1 MLSAVKIQKYLSL
14 VKFAHSIF
22 AMPFALT
29 GFALATFNYS
39 ENVNYKLLILVILCM
54 IFARNA
60 AMSFNRWID
69 RNFDKLNP
77 RTAMREIPAEL
88 IKPGS
93 ALTFSIING
102 MLFIVATWFINE
114 LCFYLSP
121 VALLVILGY
130 SVTKRFTSL
139 SHFILGLGLSL
150 APIGAYLAIS
160 GVFDPAPV
168 VLSVAVLF
176 WVSGFDVMY
185 SLQDESFDREIK
197 LKSVPV
203 MLGAKNSLI
212 LSFLTH
218 LVSAALLFW
227 FGLLIEGTI
236 IYWIGFA
243 IFTALLFYQHLIVK
257 PSDLSRMNLAFFT
270 LNGIASI
277 LFATITILDM
287 AFAR

>member
-29 GFALATFNYS
+29 GFALATFSYS
-39 ENVNYKLLILVILCM
+39 ENINYMLLILVLLSM

-77 RTAMREIPAEL
+77 RTAMREIPAEI

-102 MLFIVATWFINE
+102 LLFITASWFINE
-114 LCFYLSP
+114 VCFYLSP
-121 VALLVILGY
+121 IALLVILGY

-150 APIGAYLAIS
+150 APIGAYLSIS
-160 GVFDPAPV
+160 GTFDLAPI

-185 SLQDESFDREIK
+185 ALQDESFDRQIK

-203 MLGAKNSLI
+203 LLGTKNALI
-212 LSFLTH
+212 LSILTH
-218 LVSAALLFW
+218 IISAMLLVW
-227 FGLLIEGTI
+227 FGILIDGRL
-236 IYWIGFA
+236 IYWIGLALFVL
-243 IFTALLFYQHLIVK
+243 LLFYQHIIIK

-277 LFATITILDM
+277 LYAVTTILDL
-287 AFAR
+287 AYAR

>member
-29 GFALATFNYS
+29 GFALATSNYS
-39 ENVNYKLLILVILCM
+39 ENVNYKLLILVVLCM

-60 AMSFNRWID
+60 AMSFNRWTD

-77 RTAMREIPAEL
+77 RTAMREIPAEI

-102 MLFIVATWFINE
+102 LLFIAATWFINE

-130 SVTKRFTSL
+130 SITKRFTSL

-185 SLQDESFDREIK
+185 ALQDESFDREIK

-203 MLGAKNSLI
+203 RLGTKNSLI
-212 LSFLTH
+212 LSFITH
-218 LVSAALLFW
+218 LVSAALLVW
-227 FGLLIEGTI
+227 FGLLIQGTV
-236 IYWIGFA
+236 IYWIGFIA
-243 IFTALLFYQHLIVK
+243 FTALLFYQHLIVK
-257 PSDLSRMNLAFFT
+257 PTDLSRMNLAFFT

-277 LFATITILDM
+277 LFATITILDL

>member
-1 MLSAVKIQKYLSL
+1 MVKIQKYLSL

-22 AMPFALT
+22 AMPFALI
-29 GFALATFNYS
+29 GFALATYNFSDNINYT
-39 ENVNYKLLILVILCM
+39 LLLLVVLCM
-54 IFARNA
+54 ILARNS

-77 RTAMREIPAEL
+77 RTAMREIPAEI

-102 MLFIVATWFINE
+102 LLFITASWFINE
-114 LCFYLSP
+114 TCFYLSP
-121 VALLVILGY
+121 VALLIILGY

-150 APIGAYLAIS
+150 APIGAYLSIS
-160 GVFDPAPV
+160 GTFDLAPL

-185 SLQDESFDREIK
+185 ALQDESFDRQIK

-203 MLGAKNSLI
+203 WLGTKNALV
-212 LSFLTH
+212 LSIVAH
-218 LVSAALLFW
+218 IISAALLIW
-227 FGLLIEGTI
+227 FGILIDGRL
-236 IYWIGFA
+236 IYWIGLA
-243 IFTALLFYQHLIVK
+243 IFILLLFYQHLLVK

-277 LFATITILDM
+277 LYAVMTIFDL
-287 AFAR
+287 AFSR